1 MNTQYNGWKNY
12 NTWNVALWL
21 GNDYPLYQVSMGYAK
36 HATPFLSLRQDLRV
50 SFGFTETRDGVSL
63 WSRDLDIEAINDAI
77 IERVINFT
85 ADSVRHQSL

>member
-1 MNTQYNGWKNY
+1 MNTEYYGWKNY
-12 NTWNVALWL
+12 NTWNVNLWL
-21 GNDYPLYQVSMGYAK
+21 RNDYPLYQVSMGYAK

-77 IERVINFT
+77 KEMIGV
-85 ADSVRHQSL
+85 